1 MTGLEGWA
9 AAGGDRIRAGHADR
23 EQVIQAL
30 KDAFVQGRLTRD
42 EFDERAGLA
51 LTTRTRAELAALTA
65 DLPAGPARP
74 PAAAWTSLV
83 QSHPVIWAFAGAAS
97 CWGFAFGLIVFAANV
112 LDPVGFGA
120 PQHPGGTL
128 CGLVAFVAMIAGI
141 GIMIH
146 GLGTAEEQ
154 RRTRKAA
161 AVRAPELSRP

>member
-1 MTGLEGWA
+1 MTGPEGWA
-9 AAGGDRIRAGHADR
+9 AAGGDRLRAAHADR

-30 KDAFVQGRLTRD
+30 KDAFVQDRLTRD
-42 EFDERAGLA
+42 ELDERAGLA
-51 LTTRTRAELAALTA
+51 LTVRTGAELAALTA

-74 PAAAWTSLV
+74 PAAGRTSLV

-97 CWGFAFGLIVFAANV
+97 CWGFAFGLIVLAASV
-112 LDPVGFGA
+112 LDPAGLGA

-128 CGLVAFVAMIAGI
+128 CGLVAFVAVIAGI
-141 GIMIH
+141 GVMIH

-161 AVRAPELSRP
+161 AVRAPGLSHP